1 MPPGFDKSL
10 HTYVTLWPNVNTLI
24 VTRRRLSQICRKRHL
39 LYISTRVPSSTLVS
53 NSPLCHQTTDVWF
66 NTDTTRVAC
75 PTCPILT
82 AQDWL
87 WTTSWH
93 MQMGLAEIHSPP
105 RLMFDTSNIQAPPN
119 VVTSTP
125 FWLRDGR
132 LVEVQH
138 PATNTR
144 QLARII
150 SRRDTAYAV
159 SFVCITDASIST
171 IPALPRPGS
180 VTADWSG
187 FQWL

>member
-1 MPPGFDKSL
+1 MPHLSDTDGAKMAVD
-10 HTYVTLWPNVNTLI
+10 YVMAHADEVLADI
-24 VTRRRLSQICRKRHL
+24 
-39 LYISTRVPSSTLVS
+39 
-53 NSPLCHQTTDVWF
+53 NSAPK
-66 NTDTTRVAC
+66 
-75 PTCPILT
+75 
-82 AQDWL
+82 
-87 WTTSWH
+87 
-93 MQMGLAEIHSPP
+93 
-105 RLMFDTSNIQAPPN
+105 LMFDTSNLQTPPDI
-119 VVTSTP
+119 VTSTL

-132 LVEVQH
+132 LVEVKH
-138 PATNTR
+138 PDTNTR